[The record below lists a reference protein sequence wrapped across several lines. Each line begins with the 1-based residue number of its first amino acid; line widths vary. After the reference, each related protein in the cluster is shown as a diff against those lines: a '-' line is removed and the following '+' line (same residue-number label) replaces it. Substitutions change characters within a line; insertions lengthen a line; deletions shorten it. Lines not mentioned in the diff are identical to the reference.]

1 MSCVCCI
8 FQCGFGIVE
17 SCPIGENTLV
27 LAAQGFPAGKNEIFS
42 VDYVTACCSRKKKLD
57 IKNFRYYCSKYIWM

>member
-17 SCPIGENTLV
+17 SSPVGENTLV
-27 LAAQGFPAGKNEIFS
+27 LAAPGFPAGKNEIFS
-42 VDYVTACCSRKKKLD
+42 VEYVTACCSRRKKLD
-57 IKNFRYYCSKYIWM
+57 IRNYRYYCSKYIWM